1 MNRFRLFPPPKLYN
15 KFYGKERR
23 IGVNGGRGER
33 AYNGWTCSFVKER
46 RKRERGSESRSRHH
60 ECCWHSRPHVT
71 SPFHVHPASSKCH
84 HDVAPFLLHSPS
96 SPLPRPNGRT
106 AFPAV
111 QCTRAKRG
119 TNHEA
124 RRTQNIL
131 KLGFYTFE
139 FHGTRATQPN
149 TTGVRLGM
157 GRNEWKTSTDASP
170 RMCPNPCLLSY
181 SILNRGTL
189 RCKGKIKIGRS
200 RSVSSGDSLTLIYR
214 VIAPLLPLFFIV
226 YRETITIINQWCNH
240 IVSFLF
246 FYFFFIERVQREEL
260 LLLFF

>member
-149 TTGVRLGM
+149 TNRRSVRDGKERMKNLD
-157 GRNEWKTSTDASP
+157 RCIASDVSKP
-170 RMCPNPCLLSY
+170 LFVVLFY
-181 SILNRGTL
+181 LNRGTL

-226 YRETITIINQWCNH
+226 YRETITIINQ
-240 IVSFLF
+240 
-246 FYFFFIERVQREEL
+246 
-260 LLLFF
+260 